1 MGVASISKRTNAE
14 TMLFSATANGL
25 AAIVKLKSLHLC
37 QFKKNNV
44 ENGISGDVSV
54 EERYVRTDVD
64 SNTLLNI

>member
-1 MGVASISKRTNAE
+1 
-14 TMLFSATANGL
+14 MLFSATANGL